1 MSGFEVR
8 NSAGALTVNS
18 DYKSPLLAS
27 SAAASTDTVGDF
39 DLNIPG
45 FGNLNQ
51 LGYVLDDNLYSPGQ
65 LAWFRLNVNGWGVP
79 GARYFLP
86 GSVFIAKTK
95 IDLAV
100 ESGYLDVFNAQ
111 GTLIWSAKSAAEMPR
126 VLGFITIPPNYDLQN
141 NTLTVGVSGT
151 PFYLMDIIPGALA
164 EDQEGVGAKNGIVMK
179 QQSGSVILRYIN
191 QNGKNYVN
199 TPLYS
204 RGFKIPYAVFPTV

>member
-111 GTLIWSAKSAAEMPR
+111 GTLIWSAKS
-126 VLGFITIPPNYDLQN
+126 
-141 NTLTVGVSGT
+141 
-151 PFYLMDIIPGALA
+151 
-164 EDQEGVGAKNGIVMK
+164 
-179 QQSGSVILRYIN
+179 
-191 QNGKNYVN
+191 
-199 TPLYS
+199 
-204 RGFKIPYAVFPTV
+204 